1 MGFSFINEMA
11 DSQIW
16 TLELVWKS
24 KVEFIILVVIL
35 FDRNQLKKYKFA
47 TFINN
52 KFVKYDKDA
61 IGKKNNKNLL
71 IPKNEIIT
79 TIKPKNPFLELV
91 KIRNAVIN
99 IEIMKSIIL
108 LELYLENFISS
119 NENGR
124 QIISQDTR

>member
-1 MGFSFINEMA
+1 MA

-16 TLELVWKS
+16 ILELVWKS
-24 KVEFIILVVIL
+24 NVEFIILVAIL
-35 FDRNQLKKYKFA
+35 FDKNQLKKYKFA
-47 TFINN
+47 IFINN

-61 IGKKNNKNLL
+61 IGNINNKNLL

-91 KIRNAVIN
+91 KIKNAVIKT
-99 IEIMKSIIL
+99 EIMKSIIWFEFF
-108 LELYLENFISS
+108 LETFISS

-124 QIISQDTR
+124 HMINQDTR